1 MSSEALDVSS
11 LNTLILM
18 SSHSGGSVH
27 TQSCGRILRK
37 THGDFIPVVWDIVDD
52 FSVFKNQAKLRM
64 DYYKKQ
70 NYEIYK
76 VVIHDSDAISIE
88 QMVAMLDKLEHV
100 PGKHKRGCAVSVS
113 VSASADKCSTVL
125 ELNMDDY

>member
-1 MSSEALDVSS
+1 
-11 LNTLILM
+11 
-18 SSHSGGSVH
+18 
-27 TQSCGRILRK
+27 LRK

-76 VVIHDSDAISIE
+76 VVVHDSDAISIE
-88 QMVAMLDKLEHV
+88 QMVSMLDKLEHV
-100 PGKHKRGCAVSVS
+100 PGKHKRGCASVS
-113 VSASADKCSTVL
+113 KATSIDSVSPVVPVSSNLL
-125 ELNMDDY
+125 ELTIDDNY